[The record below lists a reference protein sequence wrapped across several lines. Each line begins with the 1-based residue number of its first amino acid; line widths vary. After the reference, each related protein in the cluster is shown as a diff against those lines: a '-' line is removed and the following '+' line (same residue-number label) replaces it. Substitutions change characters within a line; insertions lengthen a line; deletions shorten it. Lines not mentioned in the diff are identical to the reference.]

1 MLLLLC
7 QQLDS
12 LILSERAPFEVANV
26 PWCDSILPPFPSLFI
41 SIFLLFP
48 FPSIFIYTFFKM
60 VNHVLNVDHLCKK
73 IQNDHIFH
81 CLSFYLKIFE
91 QKERQWHCLSLMLKF
106 SKVQP
111 EGEGDDSAPPWKEGQ
126 TRTCSFQQQPM
137 PTPTGKQFQK
147 CILQILIDHLLPL
160 CQAVLVS
167 QDQDPASIS
176 RRFQVCHVKSSQTEM
191 NLNTQLF
198 EMTVYEKLNRSL
210 WLL

>member
-1 MLLLLC
+1 MYLCRNKFLKHWKYLFLEEISNAVFEVLPYFWKVTFHSRRGRISKWLNTRLLVISDRSFFEEMLLLLC

-81 CLSFYLKIFE
+81 WLDSVTV
-91 QKERQWHCLSLMLKF
+91 SLF
-106 SKVQP
+106 
-111 EGEGDDSAPPWKEGQ
+111 
-126 TRTCSFQQQPM
+126 
-137 PTPTGKQFQK
+137 
-147 CILQILIDHLLPL
+147 I
-160 CQAVLVS
+160 
-167 QDQDPASIS
+167 
-176 RRFQVCHVKSSQTEM
+176 
-191 NLNTQLF
+191 
-198 EMTVYEKLNRSL
+198 
-210 WLL
+210 